1 MAFCESNHKH
11 AARHPGEARVNKG
24 MKTWSIMALLLA
36 GVSMPAMVDAKTA
49 AQPKAKAAAPAASPI
64 LSPWTGPY
72 DGVPPWDKVKPA
84 DFPAAFE
91 QGMKQ
96 TKAEFEAI
104 LTNPAPVTFDNTI
117 KAKELSGRS
126 MGQLFSIW
134 GVHSSN
140 LSNPEIRKIQAEWE
154 PKLSAFFN
162 ELQLDARWFQRVQY
176 LYQQRD
182 ELGLD
187 KAQLRLLERTYN
199 ALVRNGALLDS
210 AQKAKLIGLETEI
223 SKQFSTFQ
231 NKVLADEET
240 YILLTDPADV
250 AGLPDS
256 FVASL
261 KAAAEAKGQTGWAIA
276 NTRSAVTP
284 FLENSP
290 RRDLREKVWRAF
302 IMRGDNGDANDTN
315 ATIAEILKLRQ
326 QRAELLGFKTHANYR
341 MADTMAKEPQ
351 RAMDLMMQVWPAA
364 VARVKEEVADMQAV
378 ADKEGTK
385 LTIEPWDYRYYSE
398 KVRKAKYDLDQN
410 ELKPYF
416 QLDNMVAAM
425 FDEANR
431 LYGFTFTENT
441 GTVPVFEPQVR
452 TFEVTRDG
460 KVVGL
465 YYLDNF
471 ARAGKR
477 SGAWMTTYR
486 DQYHLSGK
494 NEITLA
500 SNNNNFVK
508 GAGGKP
514 TLISIDDASTLFH
527 EFGHALH
534 YLNYDITWPGLGNT
548 PRDFVEYPSQ
558 VNENWLLTPYI
569 LNTYA
574 KNEKGEPIPQALVD
588 KIKASDTFNQGFAT
602 VEYLSSAILDMLL
615 HNRTEPVTDPRA
627 FEKAALAEIGMPKE
641 MVMRHRLPQ
650 FNHLF
655 ADDSYSAG
663 YYSYLWSE
671 VMDADT
677 WAAFNETG
685 DVWDKDT
692 ANRFRTILLSTA
704 NETDRLDAF
713 RAFRGRDPDAKYLL
727 KRRGFPV
734 AGEAV
739 ANASIN
745 RDHNVIGI
753 SKQEGLMWNGAMVSL
768 AKLQSL
774 LAETKALKVEP
785 ELRFEPEPDA
795 DYDLIDKALEVVKDS
810 KVLKF
815 GFVGNECVDCKGN

>member
-1 MAFCESNHKH
+1 MK
-11 AARHPGEARVNKG
+11 KG
-24 MKTWSIMALLLA
+24 KFLWSVPALILMGA
-36 GVSMPAMVDAKTA
+36 SMPALAETK
-49 AQPKAKAAAPAASPI
+49 KAAATSTAPASVI
-64 LSPWTGPY
+64 LDPWTGPY
-72 DGVPPWDKVKPA
+72 DGVPPWDQVKPA
-84 DFPAAFE
+84 DFPAAFDSA
-91 QGMKQ
+91 MKQ

-117 KAKELSGRS
+117 KANELAGASVNR
-126 MGQLFSIW
+126 LFSIW

-154 PKLSAFFN
+154 PKISAFFN

-176 LYQQRD
+176 LYQERAN
-182 ELGLD
+182 LGLD
-187 KAQLRLLERTYN
+187 NAQMRLLERTYDG
-199 ALVRNGALLDS
+199 LVRNGAMLD
-210 AQKAKLIGLETEI
+210 AGKKAELIQIETKI
-223 SKQFSTFQ
+223 ATQFSEFQ

-261 KAAAEAKGQTGWAIA
+261 KAAAEAKGKTGWAVA
-276 NTRSAVTP
+276 NTRSAIQP

-290 RRDLREKVWRAF
+290 RRDLREKIWRAF
-302 IMRGDNGDANDTN
+302 TMRGDNGDANDTN

-326 QRAELLGFKTHANYR
+326 QRAALLGFETHAHYR
-341 MADTMAKEPQ
+341 MADTMAKEPEK
-351 RAMDLMMQVWPAA
+351 AMDLMMKVWPAA
-364 VARVKEEVADMQAV
+364 VARVKEEVADMQGIT
-378 ADKEGTK
+378 DKEKAGI
-385 LTIEPWDYRYYSE
+385 TIEPWDYRYYAE

-425 FDEANR
+425 FDAAGK
-431 LYGFTFTENT
+431 LYGMSFTENT
-441 GTVPVFEPQVR
+441 GTVPVFEPEVR
-452 TFEVTRDG
+452 TFEVKRDG
-460 KVVGL
+460 KVIGL
-465 YYLDNF
+465 FYLDNF

-486 DQYHLSGK
+486 DQFKLSGK
-494 NEITLA
+494 NNITLA

-527 EFGHALH
+527 EFGHAIH

-574 KNEKGEPIPQALVD
+574 KHAETGEPIPQALVD

-602 VEYLSSAILDMLL
+602 VEYLSSAILDMML
-615 HNRTEPVTDPRA
+615 HHRKEPVTDPRA
-627 FEKAALAEIGMPKE
+627 FEKEALAKIGMPKE

-655 ADDSYSAG
+655 SSDGYSAG

-671 VMDADT
+671 TMDADT
-677 WAAFNETG
+677 WAAFTEKG
-685 DVWDKDT
+685 DVWDKET
-692 ANRFRTILLSTA
+692 AERFRSMLLSTG
-704 NETDRLDAF
+704 NESDRIEAY
-713 RAFRGRDPDAKYLL
+713 RAFRGRDPDVKYIMQ
-727 KRRGFPV
+727 KRGFP
-734 AGEAV
+734 
-739 ANASIN
+739 
-745 RDHNVIGI
+745 
-753 SKQEGLMWNGAMVSL
+753 LP
-768 AKLQSL
+768 
-774 LAETKALKVEP
+774 AET
-785 ELRFEPEPDA
+785 RQ
-795 DYDLIDKALEVVKDS
+795 
-810 KVLKF
+810 
-815 GFVGNECVDCKGN
+815 

>member
-1 MAFCESNHKH
+1 LHVK
-11 AARHPGEARVNKG
+11 KG
-24 MKTWSIMALLLA
+24 KFLWSVPALILMGA
-36 GVSMPAMVDAKTA
+36 SMPALAETK
-49 AQPKAKAAAPAASPI
+49 KAVATSPAPASAI
-64 LSPWTGPY
+64 LDPWTGPY

-84 DFPAAFE
+84 DFPAAFDSAM
-91 QGMKQ
+91 QQ

-117 KAKELSGRS
+117 KANELAGASVNR
-126 MGQLFSIW
+126 LFSIW

-154 PKLSAFFN
+154 PKISAFFN

-176 LYQQRD
+176 LYQERAN
-182 ELGLD
+182 LGLD
-187 KAQLRLLERTYN
+187 NAQMRLLERTYDG
-199 ALVRNGALLDS
+199 LVRNGAMLD
-210 AQKAKLIGLETEI
+210 AAKKAELIQIETNI
-223 SKQFSTFQ
+223 AKQFSEFQ

-240 YILLTDPADV
+240 YILLTDPTDV

-261 KAAAEAKGQTGWAIA
+261 KAAAEAKGKTGWAVA
-276 NTRSAVTP
+276 NTRSAIQP

-290 RRDLREKVWRAF
+290 RRDLREKIWRAF
-302 IMRGDNGDANDTN
+302 TMRGDNGDANDTN

-326 QRAELLGFKTHANYR
+326 QRAELLGFETHAHYR
-341 MADTMAKEPQ
+341 MADTMAKQPEK
-351 RAMDLMMQVWPAA
+351 AMDLMMKVWPAA
-364 VARVKEEVADMQAV
+364 VARVKEEVADMQAI
-378 ADKEGTK
+378 ADKEKAGI
-385 LTIEPWDYRYYSE
+385 TIEPWDYRYYAE

-425 FDEANR
+425 FDAAGK
-431 LYGFTFTENT
+431 LYGMSFTENT
-441 GTVPVFEPQVR
+441 GTVPVFEPEVR
-452 TFEVTRDG
+452 TFEVKRDG
-460 KVVGL
+460 KVIGL
-465 YYLDNF
+465 FYLDNF

-486 DQYHLSGK
+486 DQFKLSGK
-494 NEITLA
+494 NNITLA

-527 EFGHALH
+527 EFGHAIH

-574 KNEKGEPIPQALVD
+574 KHAETGEPIPQALVD

-602 VEYLSSAILDMLL
+602 VEYLSSAILDMML
-615 HNRTEPVTDPRA
+615 HHRKNPVTDPRA
-627 FEKAALAEIGMPKE
+627 FEKEALAKIGMPKE

-655 ADDSYSAG
+655 SSDGYSAG

-671 VMDADT
+671 TMDADT
-677 WAAFNETG
+677 WAAFTEKG
-685 DVWDKDT
+685 DVWDKET
-692 ANRFRTILLSTA
+692 AERFRSMLLATG
-704 NETDRLDAF
+704 NESDRIEAY
-713 RAFRGRDPDAKYLL
+713 RAFRGRDPDVKYIMQ
-727 KRRGFPV
+727 KRGFP
-734 AGEAV
+734 
-739 ANASIN
+739 
-745 RDHNVIGI
+745 
-753 SKQEGLMWNGAMVSL
+753 LP
-768 AKLQSL
+768 
-774 LAETKALKVEP
+774 AETTK
-785 ELRFEPEPDA
+785 
-795 DYDLIDKALEVVKDS
+795 
-810 KVLKF
+810 
-815 GFVGNECVDCKGN
+815 

>member
-1 MAFCESNHKH
+1 
-11 AARHPGEARVNKG
+11 VNKG
-24 MKTWSIMALLLA
+24 MKTWSLMALLLA
-36 GVSMPAMVDAKTA
+36 GVSMPVALEAKTA
-49 AQPKAKAAAPAASPI
+49 AKAAPAASPI
-64 LSPWTGPY
+64 LDEWTGPY

-84 DFPAAFE
+84 DFPKAFDTA
-91 QGMKQ
+91 MKQ

-117 KAKELSGRS
+117 KANELSGKTI
-126 MGQLFSIW
+126 GQLFAIW

-140 LSNPEIRKIQAEWE
+140 LSNPEIRKTQAEWE
-154 PKLSAFFN
+154 PKISAFFN
-162 ELQLDARWFQRVQY
+162 ELSLDARWFQRVQY
-176 LYQQRD
+176 LHGQRE

-187 KAQLRLLERTYN
+187 KAQMRLLERTYDG
-199 ALVRNGALLDS
+199 LVRNGAQLKPD
-210 AQKAKLIGLETEI
+210 QKAKLIGIETELAT
-223 SKQFSTFQ
+223 QFSNFQ

-240 YILLTDPADV
+240 FILLTDPAEV

-261 KAAAEAKGQTGWAIA
+261 KAAAEAKGKTGWVIA
-276 NTRSAVTP
+276 NTRSAVQP

-290 RRDLREKVWRAF
+290 RRDLREKIWRAF
-302 IMRGDNGDANDTN
+302 IMRGDNQDANDTN
-315 ATIAEILKLRQ
+315 ATIAAILKLRKE
-326 QRAELLGFKTHANYR
+326 RADLLGFATHAHYR
-341 MADTMAKEPQ
+341 MADTMAKDPAKGME
-351 RAMDLMMQVWPAA
+351 LMMKVWPAA
-364 VARVKEEVADMQAV
+364 VARVKEEVADMQAI
-378 ADKEGTK
+378 ADKDAAGV
-385 LTIEPWDYRYYSE
+385 TIEPWDYRYYAE

-425 FDEANR
+425 FDAAGR
-431 LYGFTFTENT
+431 LYGLSFTENT
-441 GTVPVFEPQVR
+441 GAVPVFEPAVR
-452 TFEVTRDG
+452 TFEVKRDG

-465 YYLDNF
+465 FYLDNF

-486 DQYHLSGK
+486 DQHKLSDK
-494 NEITLA
+494 NDIILA

-514 TLISIDDASTLFH
+514 TLISIDDATTLFH
-527 EFGHALH
+527 EFGHAIH

-574 KNEKGEPIPQALVD
+574 KHAETGEPIPQALVD

-615 HNRTEPVTDPRA
+615 HNRKEPVTDPRA

-655 ADDSYSAG
+655 SSDGYSAG

-671 VMDADT
+671 TMDADT
-677 WAAFNETG
+677 WAAFTEKG
-685 DVWDKDT
+685 DVWDKET
-692 ANRFRTILLSTA
+692 AERFRSMLLSTG
-704 NETDRLDAF
+704 NESDRIEAY
-713 RAFRGRDPDAKYLL
+713 RAFRGRDPDVKYIM
-727 KRRGFPV
+727 KKRGFPV
-734 AGEAV
+734 P
-739 ANASIN
+739 
-745 RDHNVIGI
+745 
-753 SKQEGLMWNGAMVSL
+753 
-768 AKLQSL
+768 
-774 LAETKALKVEP
+774 AE
-785 ELRFEPEPDA
+785 
-795 DYDLIDKALEVVKDS
+795 
-810 KVLKF
+810 
-815 GFVGNECVDCKGN
+815 